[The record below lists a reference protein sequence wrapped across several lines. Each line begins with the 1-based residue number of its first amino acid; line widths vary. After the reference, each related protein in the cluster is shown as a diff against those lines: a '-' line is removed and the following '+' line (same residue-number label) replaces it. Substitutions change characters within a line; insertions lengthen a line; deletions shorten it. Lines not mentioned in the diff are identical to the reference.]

1 MKIKPMIGEYE
12 IPMIERIGTVEG
24 RHLVEVSVPGLAG
37 SYHQDLGSAP
47 VAIRIEGTLA
57 GDDNRDSFLAAVR
70 DKFKAG
76 DPVDFV
82 ADITT
87 ATEVE
92 QVLIADLKVLEV
104 AGSSDTFRYAITLTQ
119 HVEPPQP
126 AAAGWGG
133 LDQALDLEAGELFDV
148 MQLPD
153 LLGSV
158 PEFKDPTPPLRATL
172 DGVKTAL
179 EGLGGVSGAL
189 TDLFGAG

>member
-1 MKIKPMIGEYE
+1 MKIKPMLGEYE
-12 IPMIERIGTVEG
+12 IPMIERIGTVER

-57 GDDNRDSFLAAVR
+57 GDDSRDDFLTAVR

-119 HVEPPQP
+119 HVEPPAP
-126 AAAGWGG
+126 AAPLEA
-133 LDQALDLEAGELFDV
+133 LQQALDLEAGDLFDAL
-148 MQLPD
+148 QLPD
-153 LLGSV
+153 LLASL
-158 PEFKDPTPPLRATL
+158 PDLKDPTPPLRGTL
-172 DGVKTAL
+172 DGVRTAL
-179 EGLGGVSGAL
+179 QGLAGVSGAL
-189 TDLFGAG
+189 TELFGAG

>member
-1 MKIKPMIGEYE
+1 
-12 IPMIERIGTVEG
+12 MIERIGTVEG

-57 GDDNRDSFLAAVR
+57 GDDNRDNFLAAVR

-119 HVEPPQP
+119 HVEPPEP
-126 AAAGWGG
+126 TAAGLAG
-133 LDQALDLEAGELFDV
+133 LDQALDLEAGDLFDV

-153 LLGSV
+153 LM
-158 PEFKDPTPPLRATL
+158 PDFKDPTPPLRATL

>member
-1 MKIKPMIGEYE
+1 MKIKPMLGEYE
-12 IPMIERIGTVEG
+12 IPMIERIGTVEV

-37 SYHQDLGSAP
+37 SYHQDLGPAP

-57 GDDNRDSFLAAVR
+57 GDDSRDDFLTAVR

-87 ATEVE
+87 ATDVE
-92 QVLIADLKVLEV
+92 QVLIADLKVLEI

-119 HVEPPQP
+119 HVEPPAP
-126 AAAGWGG
+126 AAP
-133 LDQALDLEAGELFDV
+133 LDALQQALDLEASDLFDA

-153 LLGSV
+153 LLGSL
-158 PEFKDPTPPLRATL
+158 PDLKDPTPPLRGAL
-172 DGVKTAL
+172 DGVRTAL
-179 EGLGGVSGAL
+179 QSLAGVSGAL